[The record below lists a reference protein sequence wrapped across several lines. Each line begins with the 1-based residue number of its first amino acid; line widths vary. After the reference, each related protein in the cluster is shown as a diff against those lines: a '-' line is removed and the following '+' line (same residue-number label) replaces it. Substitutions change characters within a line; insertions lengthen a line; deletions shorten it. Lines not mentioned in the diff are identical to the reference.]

1 MERIRTRSA
10 IGINTTALRNWGA
23 LFLIVGII
31 GKCILQDRLA
41 GLNHQDLLAVMEGPT
56 WMLLCAILGILMQ
69 LLEACAIPIFA
80 YLLVEGFRRTG
91 NLKKYILRL
100 LAAAILSELP
110 YNLAYGGRLLDI
122 SSRNPVFAMVLGLV
136 LLYFYSAYPE
146 KKYQKPRHEGAAD
159 RCHPDLG
166 LYAGHPVRGPHHC
179 HRGSAL
185 GLPGEEKGPG
195 GGWGRC
201 GHPLQLLF
209 PVYDR
214 GSHGLSGGALMQR
227 GTGGIQPEGLLP
239 VLPHLPDGGRSFGP
253 VPLRELSAAGDGW
266 AFWAKKKEKTG
277 KDCPIF

>member
-91 NLKKYILRL
+91 DLKKYILRL

-136 LLYFYSAYPE
+136 LLHFYSAYPE
-146 KKYQKPRHEGAAD
+146 KNTKSRVMKVLLTVATLIWAFMLGIQYGVPIIAIVAVLWGCREKKRVRAAAGAGVAILCSFYSLYMIAAPMGFLAVHLCNEEPAEYN
-159 RCHPDLG
+159 RRAYYLSYPIFLTVAGVLG
-166 LYAGHPVRGPHHC
+166 LF
-179 HRGSAL
+179 L
-185 GLPGEEKGPG
+185 
-195 GGWGRC
+195 
-201 GHPLQLLF
+201 
-209 PVYDR
+209 
-214 GSHGLSGGALMQR
+214 
-227 GTGGIQPEGLLP
+227 
-239 VLPHLPDGGRSFGP
+239 
-253 VPLRELSAAGDGW
+253 
-266 AFWAKKKEKTG
+266 
-277 KDCPIF
+277 